1 MEKINFFAVD
11 LGASS
16 GRTILGTLE
25 NGKLA
30 QREITRFPNNLI
42 EMQGH
47 FYWDIYALYWEIIR
61 GLKAVAA
68 EKISVQ
74 SIGIDT
80 WGVDVALIGRDG
92 AVLRAPYS
100 YRDPQTEGEMEEYF
114 SLVPKER
121 VYEIA
126 GIQFMNFNTLF
137 QLSALHRRNDSAL
150 AAADKI
156 LFMPDALSYLL
167 TGKQVTEYTIM
178 STSSMMDPRTGRLS
192 EELIAPV
199 GLSEAQFGAYVN
211 PATVIGTL
219 TGEVQRLTGLP
230 AIPVVAVA
238 GHDTASA
245 VAAVPAED
253 ETYAYLSSGT
263 WSLMGIETPDAIIN
277 KESYEKNFTNEGG
290 IEGTTRF
297 LKNICGMW
305 LLERSRKE
313 WTDNPESYDA
323 LYAECEKVPA
333 YQSLINPDSPCF
345 ANPSSMVDAIKNY
358 CAQTGQHVPQGC
370 GEQARCIYESL
381 AMRYRQVFGDLQR
394 MAPFPL
400 KRLHVIGGGSLN
412 YMLDQY
418 IANSLGIPVIAGPAE
433 GTAIG
438 NIMLQA
444 KAAGVVSDIRQ
455 MRQVI
460 ADSICLKRYEPVDT
474 ASWDGGY
481 KKYLSVYRNI

>member
-1 MEKINFFAVD
+1 
-11 LGASS
+11 
-16 GRTILGTLE
+16 
-25 NGKLA
+25 
-30 QREITRFPNNLI
+30 
-42 EMQGH
+42 
-47 FYWDIYALYWEIIR
+47 
-61 GLKAVAA
+61 
-68 EKISVQ
+68 
-74 SIGIDT
+74 
-80 WGVDVALIGRDG
+80 
-92 AVLRAPYS
+92 
-100 YRDPQTEGEMEEYF
+100 
-114 SLVPKER
+114 
-121 VYEIA
+121 
-126 GIQFMNFNTLF
+126 
-137 QLSALHRRNDSAL
+137 
-150 AAADKI
+150 
-156 LFMPDALSYLL
+156 
-167 TGKQVTEYTIM
+167 
-178 STSSMMDPRTGRLS
+178 
-192 EELIAPV
+192 
-199 GLSEAQFGAYVN
+199 
-211 PATVIGTL
+211 
-219 TGEVQRLTGLP
+219 
-230 AIPVVAVA
+230 
-238 GHDTASA
+238 
-245 VAAVPAED
+245 
-253 ETYAYLSSGT
+253 
-263 WSLMGIETPDAIIN
+263 MGIETPDAIIN